1 MELIAPVRVVVIDDN
16 AEHLF
21 AIANALSVSG
31 IPCVWHLYDNES
43 HSLLP
48 KPPEQGYEGIR
59 LIISDLNIRTFPGTN
74 PDPKV
79 LGATLIE
86 DVLTHILPPTTI
98 PYGLVLW
105 SSVTDVV
112 DDVCTYI
119 RQRIN
124 HESLGENGRR
134 PTPLSIQLMKKGEF
148 ISDVISEKP
157 SIRDL
162 ITAAVA
168 GIDKVQIEITKAL
181 DNHQLR
187 LVCAWETRASQAA
200 TSTINTIFDAST
212 LYANE
217 SLADEDKTKHVSQ
230 SDALKLVLAKIANES
245 VGKKNAKDDSARAL
259 DDGLVDLFVD
269 DLRSLADTG
278 DYQRIV
284 SAGLAGAVGEQVN
297 LSPAVRARLN
307 TSLHV
312 EKHRSILEKRVNR
325 GLVLGADDED
335 KIATLVGRS
344 EARTILW
351 SEFFFTVTQFES
363 AAKLAEKGKTQ
374 GWEDLGKLAVR
385 AKAEKMEV
393 EKECRLRLVEIGADC
408 DHANRKD
415 RTVRMLCAV
424 EVPERFSYF
433 LTRPGAHTG
442 KKSDSLTILGPWSL
456 VDRKGVYL
464 VVSVGRFTIGQ
475 NWSIPPDLQPQY
487 RLRRPIVDSLLHAY
501 ASHSSRIGY
510 VAMTD

>member
-1 MELIAPVRVVVIDDN
+1 MELIAPVRVVVVDDN

-21 AIANALSVSG
+21 AVANALSVSG
-31 IPCVWHLYDNES
+31 IPCVWHLYDNQS
-43 HSLLP
+43 HTLLP

-59 LIISDLNIRTFPGTN
+59 LVITDLNIRNFPGTN

-86 DVLTHILPPTTI
+86 DVLTHILPPTAI

-105 SSVTDVV
+105 SSVTDVI

-119 RQRIN
+119 RERIN
-124 HESLGENGRR
+124 HKLLDDKARR
-134 PTPLSIQLMKKGEF
+134 PTPLSIELMKKGEF
-148 ISDVISEKP
+148 ISNVISEKP

-162 ITAAVA
+162 ITDAVA
-168 GIDKVQIEITKAL
+168 GIDKVKIELEKAL
-181 DNHQLR
+181 GDPQLR
-187 LVCAWETRASQAA
+187 LVCAWETRACQAA

-217 SLADEDKTKHVSQ
+217 SLADEDKTKHKSQ
-230 SDALKLVLAKIANES
+230 SEALKLVLAKVANES
-245 VGKKNAKDDSARAL
+245 AGRINAKEDSARAL

-278 DYQRIV
+278 DYQNIV
-284 SAGLAGAVGEQVN
+284 STGLAGAVGGQVN

-312 EKHRSILEKRVNR
+312 ERHRSILEKRVNR
-325 GLVLGADDED
+325 GLVLGADDEE
-335 KIATLVGRS
+335 KIATLVGRTP
-344 EARTILW
+344 ARKILW
-351 SEFFFTVTQFES
+351 SEFFFTVDQFES
-363 AAKLAEKGKTQ
+363 AAKLATAEKTQ
-374 GWEDLGKLAVR
+374 GWEDLVKLAER
-385 AKAEKMEV
+385 AKSEKTEV

-415 RTVRMLCAV
+415 RTVRMLCAL

-433 LTRPGAHTG
+433 LTRPGTHSG
-442 KKSDSLTILGPWSL
+442 KKSDALTTLGPWCL
-456 VDRKGVYL
+456 LDRKGVYL

-475 NWSIPPDLQPQY
+475 NWSIPPDLQPKY
-487 RLRRPIVDSLLHAY
+487 RLRRPLVDSLLHAY

-510 VAMTD
+510 VAMTG